1 MRFSSETLGWTSD
14 SAPPGRASS
23 AASAAEDVVNGA
35 SYSGTTGVSGSV
47 SIGASGSELVTI
59 GNVQT
64 TLLQQINDGIR
75 QLVQGG
81 GAGGMSDVMAADW
94 STASVPDSARALD
107 TALGVRKAVVR
118 IGLGTPR
125 S

>member
-1 MRFSSETLGWTSD
+1 
-14 SAPPGRASS
+14 
-23 AASAAEDVVNGA
+23 
-35 SYSGTTGVSGSV
+35 
-47 SIGASGSELVTI
+47 VTI